1 MPYIEPALRLKYM
14 AIRQGFQALGN
25 LPAGDA
31 NYILTQFIR
40 TFPKSRYEELERI
53 IGRLELVKLEY
64 WRRVVVPYEDE
75 KCRSNGDVYCVDR
88 LPDEVNANG

>member
-1 MPYIEPALRLKYM
+1 MPYIEPELRSKYLT
-14 AIRQGFQALGN
+14 IQSGFQALGN

-31 NYILTQFIR
+31 NYILTRFIQ

-53 IGRLELVKLEY
+53 VGRLELVKLEY
-64 WRRVVVPYEDE
+64 WRRVVVPYEDQ
-75 KCRSNGDVYCVDR
+75 KRQANGDVFGDV